1 MKIALTP
8 GQITLLKNCFD
19 EANAACDAG
28 NPGAVFA
35 QIKQTTDGGA
45 YMDVRFNNN
54 ETTEKIRAVLGTTT
68 PFVEEERE
76 VTVLIPDDNA

>member
-1 MKIALTP
+1 MKIAMTP
-8 GQITLLKNCFD
+8 GQVTLMQNLFD
-19 EANAACDAG
+19 EIHAACDAG
-28 NPGAVFA
+28 NLGAVFA

-68 PFVEEERE
+68 PFREEERE
-76 VTVLIPDDNA
+76 VTVLIPDDV